1 MHHPGPPRFVSVGES
16 VELAPRTPDP
26 TGSYRW
32 SVAAAPEE
40 SSFDAGASIPVGTP
54 AGYPA
59 SDVDEKAE
67 SDETGPVVHFH
78 PDVPGAYTVELDAP
92 DGTHELTVR
101 AFPDERHAAQ
111 FSVAAEE
118 LPVDES
124 KLDDTPI
131 SVSGPFNHH
140 LMATKRPRRV
150 GDDYVLD
157 VQLLPGEHTAAFS
170 VEDDLAEGVRTS
182 VEVEG
187 PGRPRIRLD
196 ATVEDDEVVVT
207 ATPKAAPDSEFSD
220 ADLPV
225 EFYLDGRDELG
236 ETDVTIDGRE
246 LRVAADALSD
256 RARIHAV
263 TAGERRSIGDT
274 VVLDATGSD
283 SVAVT
288 RPNDPPAW
296 AETPTVYE
304 IFVRSFAGETLPTTF
319 GEIERRVEYLQSLDV
334 DCLWLTPVLASP
346 TTHGYHITDYLD
358 TASDLG
364 SRAAFESLVDRCHD
378 AGIKVVFDLV
388 INHTS
393 RDHPAFQ
400 MHAAGVDE
408 YADHFRRVDGD
419 RNVVDTDWAS
429 LRDGEDVPEYYFNWS
444 RIPNVNY
451 DSLSVRSWMLDV
463 VDEWAGVVD
472 GFRCDVAWGVSHA
485 FWKEVRDRAPDDFLL
500 LDETI
505 PRDAAYHEGEFHM
518 HYDTTLYETLRDIG
532 EGEKPADAVLDALD
546 DATWAGFPDSAVHLR
561 YVENHDEDRYIDE
574 CDEASLR
581 AAAAAT
587 FTVPGAPMIYY
598 GQERGVPEQR
608 GPMRWHDGDADL
620 TAFHRALT
628 SLRAETPTLREGSVE
643 AVDYDV
649 VTGDGKA
656 DADAVTAYAREDENG
671 RYVVVLNFSDDPA
684 TVSLGENVESTDLL
698 SGEAVVAGNDLDV
711 VDAVV
716 LRTA

>member
-1 MHHPGPPRFVSVGES
+1 MHHPGPPRFISVGES
-16 VELAPRTPDP
+16 VELAPRNPIPDA
-26 TGSYRW
+26 SYHW
-32 SVAAAPEE
+32 SVADAPAE
-40 SSFDAGASIPVGTP
+40 SGFDADDEFPVGTP
-54 AGYPA
+54 AGYPD
-59 SDVDEKAE
+59 SE
-67 SDETGPVVHFH
+67 SEEGGPVVHFH
-78 PDVPGAYTVELDAP
+78 PDVSGTYVVELDAP
-92 DGTHELTVR
+92 DGTYELTVR
-101 AFPDERHAAQ
+101 VFPDERRDAQ
-111 FSVAAEE
+111 FSVAAED
-118 LPVDES
+118 LPLPES
-124 KLDDTPI
+124 ELDDTQI
-131 SVSGPFNHH
+131 SVSGPFNNH

-150 GDDYVLD
+150 DNDYVLN

-170 VEDDLAEGVRTS
+170 VGDDLAEGVRTS
-182 VEVEG
+182 VDVDG

-196 ATVEDDEVVVT
+196 AAVDGEEVVVT
-207 ATPKAAPDSEFSD
+207 ATPKSAPDSEFSD
-220 ADLPV
+220 TDLPV
-225 EFYLDGRDELG
+225 EFYLDGRDNLG
-236 ETDVTIDGRE
+236 ENKVNIDGRE
-246 LRVAADALSD
+246 LRVPVDALPH

-263 TAGERRSIGDT
+263 TAGERRSISDT
-274 VVLDATGSD
+274 VVLDATGSE

-319 GEIERRVEYLQSLDV
+319 AEIERRIEYLESLDV
-334 DCLWLTPVLASP
+334 DCLWLTPMLASP
-346 TTHGYHITDYLD
+346 TTHGYHITDYFD

-364 SRAAFESLVDRCHD
+364 SREAFESLVERCHEAD
-378 AGIKVVFDLV
+378 IKVIFDLV

-400 MHAAGVDE
+400 MHAAGVEE
-408 YADHFRRVDGD
+408 YADHFRRVDAD
-419 RNVVDTDWAS
+419 RNVVDVEWAEV
-429 LRDGEDVPEYYFNWS
+429 REEGGDIPEYYFNWA
-444 RIPNVNY
+444 RIPNLNY
-451 DSLSVRSWMLDV
+451 DSLAVRRWMLNI

-485 FWKEVRDRAPDDFLL
+485 FWKEVRDRAPDDFLF

-505 PRDAAYHEGEFHM
+505 PRDATYNEGEFHM
-518 HYDTTLYETLRDIG
+518 HYDTTLYETLCDIG
-532 EGEKPADAVLDALD
+532 KGKKPADAILDALD
-546 DATWAGFPDSAVHLR
+546 DATRAGFPDSAVHLR

-628 SLRAETPTLREGSVE
+628 SLRAETLTLREGSVE

-649 VTGDGKA
+649 ATSDKKA
-656 DADAVTAYAREDENG
+656 DADAVTAYARADEHG
-671 RYVVVLNFSDDPA
+671 RYVVVLNFDDDPA
-684 TVSLGENVESTDLL
+684 TVSLGEDVESTDLL
-698 SGEAVVAGNDLDV
+698 SGESVVTGNGLNV

-716 LRTA
+716 LRAA